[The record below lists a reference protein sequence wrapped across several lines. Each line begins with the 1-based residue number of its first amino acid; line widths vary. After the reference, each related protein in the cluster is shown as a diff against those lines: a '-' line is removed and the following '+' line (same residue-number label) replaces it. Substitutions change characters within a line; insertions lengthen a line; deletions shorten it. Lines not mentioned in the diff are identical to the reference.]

1 VTEPPADDR
10 TLAEAFLRGDE
21 PAFRELYRRHTPRVY
36 ALVRRLLGGRRQD
49 ADDVVQETW
58 LRAARGLAGF
68 RWDAAFGTWLVG
80 IAVNVSREAWRR
92 QPPGLPVSEDPAV
105 AVTGP
110 DGGRIDLERA
120 LLALADGYRQV
131 LVLHDVWGLTH
142 DEVGRALGI
151 DPGTS
156 KSQLSRARRALRERL
171 CAGPATTE
179 DAK

>member
-1 VTEPPADDR
+1 
-10 TLAEAFLRGDE
+10 
-21 PAFRELYRRHTPRVY
+21 
-36 ALVRRLLGGRRQD
+36 
-49 ADDVVQETW
+49 
-58 LRAARGLAGF
+58 
-68 RWDAAFGTWLVG
+68 
-80 IAVNVSREAWRR
+80 
-92 QPPGLPVSEDPAV
+92 V